1 MFLYKV
7 EITTGKQLLAG
18 TMDDIYAA
26 LIGSYGETTK
36 QRLDNIGFDFLPGSV
51 REYEI
56 SSDIDLGTIQ
66 LIRLYKERFLLFPED
81 AWFCNSIKVTCP
93 NGDFYEFPFYQWLSH
108 FGTIEIQQGK
118 GIIMSQNISPIIKK
132 HRESELEGK
141 RITHSWKTYAHGSPH
156 CINVD
161 SVIDLPPNDQFSF
174 MKTVSFGYDFLSSD
188 IGIKLKG
195 YMDCKETWKDLNDI
209 RRVFC
214 LKRTANSDLVAE
226 LWKKDSFF
234 GYQYLNGVNPVMIK
248 KCRLPENFPVDHGA
262 VSLLL
267 SPSTSLENEMQ
278 NGNIFIA
285 DYKILEGI
293 PTNVING
300 EKQYL
305 AAPLCLLWKSPD
317 DEILPIAIQI
327 NQTPGEKNPIFLPSD
342 PEWDWTL
349 AKTWVRN
356 AEFQVHEVITHL
368 LHTHLF
374 AEVFNMATTRNL
386 PMGHPIYKLI
396 IPHLRFTLEIN
407 TLARK
412 QLIGPGGLFDQAVAT
427 GNGGVPVLLSKAMEI
442 LTYSALCLP
451 DDIEDRGLQSVPNY
465 YYRDDGM
472 KIWKAIQRYVSDIV
486 HYYYESDEAV
496 VNDSELQVWVA
507 EIFQE
512 GFLSN
517 KKTGIPSSF
526 ATRVEMTKYLTMA
539 IFTCSAQHAAVNS
552 GQFDFFAWMPN
563 GPTTMRKP
571 PPTIKG
577 TATEQSFLET
587 LPAVNT
593 TAIGMGTVALLSTE
607 PLDRRPL
614 GSYHNPYFTEDTPK
628 KFVKQF
634 REKMAEI
641 SKHIKL
647 RNETMK
653 LTYSYLDPE
662 FIESSVSI

>member
-1 MFLYKV
+1 V
-7 EITTGKQLLAG
+7 
-18 TMDDIYAA
+18 D
-26 LIGSYGETTK
+26 
-36 QRLDNIGFDFLPGSV
+36 
-51 REYEI
+51 EYDI

-66 LIRLYKERFLLFPED
+66 LIRLYKERYLCFPED

-93 NGDFYEFPFYQWLSH
+93 NGDFYEFPFYRWISH

-118 GIIMSQNISPIIKK
+118 GMILTNGTSPIIKEQ
-132 HRESELEGK
+132 RECELEAK
-141 RITHSWKTYAHGSPH
+141 RKTHSWKTYASGAPR

-161 SVIDLPPNDQFSF
+161 NVLQLPPNDQFTF
-174 MKTVSFGYDFLSSD
+174 MKTVHFGYDLLSSD

-248 KCRLPENFPVDHGA
+248 KCQKIPENFPVTQDM
-262 VSLLL
+262 VS
-267 SPSTSLENEMQ
+267 SSLGSATNLQKEMQ
-278 NGNIFIA
+278 NGNLFLA

-305 AAPLCLLWKSPD
+305 SAPLCLLWQSSYN
-317 DEILPIAIQI
+317 EILPIAIQI

-386 PMGHPIYKLI
+386 PMGHPIYKLL

-412 QLIGPGGLFDQAVAT
+412 QLIGSGGLFDQAVVT
-427 GNGGVPVLLSKAMEI
+427 GNGGVPALMAKAMKS
-442 LTYSALCLP
+442 LAYSSLCLP
-451 DDIEDRGLQSVPNY
+451 DDLEDRGVQSVPNY
-465 YYRDDGM
+465 YYRDDGI
-472 KIWKAIQRYVSDIV
+472 KIWNAMERYVSDIV

-496 VNDSELQVWVA
+496 ANDPELQVWVA

-517 KKTGIPSSF
+517 KNSGIPSSF
-526 ATRVEMTKYLTMA
+526 ATRVEATKYLTMV
-539 IFTCSAQHAAVNS
+539 IFACSAQHTAVNN

-563 GPTTMRKP
+563 SPTTMRKP
-571 PPTIKG
+571 PPATKG
-577 TATEQSFLET
+577 TTTYQSFLET

-593 TAIGMGTVALLSTE
+593 TATAMGTVAVLSFD
-607 PLDRRPL
+607 PLDPRPV
-614 GSYHNPYFTEDTPK
+614 GCYRNSHFTEDAPK
-628 KFVKQF
+628 KFIQEFK
-634 REKMAEI
+634 EKISEI
-641 SKHIKL
+641 SKHINE
-647 RNETMK
+647 RNEIMK
-653 LTYSYLDPE
+653 LTYKYLDPNTMNC
-662 FIESSVSI
+662 SVSI